1 MGANNGGKLKRSFF
15 FLKGKK
21 VQFSRNIKEKTS
33 RRPYITLQKN
43 AHEDFERRRFKT
55 RSFFVPPNLNICTAA
70 FFITI
75 STIYRP
81 RSFFITKINQNR
93 SLNSSSIERL
103 RIRESNSY
111 LYPITYRAKREI
123 ERSISRLTKSRV
135 SACREILESVHGSLC
150 TLCTLAQLCCILIK
164 RCCHVQ
170 YKYKYFRGG
179 LSFRC
184 Q

>member
-1 MGANNGGKLKRSFF
+1 MVESWREVFF

-70 FFITI
+70 FFIAI

-81 RSFFITKINQNR
+81 RWFFITKINQNR

-135 SACREILESVHGSLC
+135 SACREIRARFIVYTVYIGPAVL
-150 TLCTLAQLCCILIK
+150 
-164 RCCHVQ
+164 
-170 YKYKYFRGG
+170 YFN
-179 LSFRC
+179 
-184 Q
+184 